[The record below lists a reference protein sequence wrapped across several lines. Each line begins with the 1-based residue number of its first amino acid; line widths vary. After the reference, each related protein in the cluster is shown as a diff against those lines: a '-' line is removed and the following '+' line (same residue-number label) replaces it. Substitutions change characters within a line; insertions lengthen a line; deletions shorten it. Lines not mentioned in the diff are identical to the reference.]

1 MKNLMVDIETL
12 GTRPGCIILSVSAVE
27 FNVDDI
33 TSYMFDMPVDPRSCE
48 LLGLKTSIDTVMW
61 WMKQDQKARDRVAD
75 GGVDIKRVLELF
87 SSSWGPWKDTRIW
100 CNGASFDFPILTAAY
115 EAAGMQAPWPYYN
128 ERCYRT
134 MKGGVP
140 RDAYDKCLIPPAV
153 AHNALYDAISQAR
166 TLISMVKAGLLPMS
180 LID

>member
-1 MKNLMVDIETL
+1 M
-12 GTRPGCIILSVSAVE
+12 
-27 FNVDDI
+27 DDI
-33 TSYMFDMPVDPRSCE
+33 TSYMFDMPVDPRGCE

-75 GGVDIKRVLELF
+75 GGVDIKRVLNCF
-87 SSSWGPWKDTRIW
+87 KVGGRKDTRIW

-166 TLISMVKAGLLPMS
+166 TLISMVKAVCSP
-180 LID
+180 